1 MMLFIQEVFS
11 LYIEF
16 PHAEV
21 KIEGME
27 HIEVPGMLH
36 IRQRYD
42 PTKIDDLAGHLTR
55 QLEAL
60 PQQNLCG
67 KRIAVTAGSRGIP
80 HIALLYRTVCAYL
93 RRCGAEPFLVP
104 AMGSHGGGTAEGQ
117 TDILAAYGL
126 TEESVGAPIRSCMDV
141 VEYGR
146 LDNGTHLYCD
156 RLAAEA
162 DGIVVMNKVKP
173 HTDFRAEHE
182 SGLTKMIA
190 IGIAKHKGATEFHR
204 LGFEHFAQRLPQAAE
219 QFLQAYNVP
228 FAVGIVQNAYDEIC
242 TLEAAPGGELLAL
255 DAKLLREAKQK
266 IPRLKCN
273 SVDVL
278 IIDRI
283 GKEISGFGADPNV
296 TGRTNGIQADFAG
309 VLDTQKIF
317 IAGLTE
323 TTHHNGSGIGAADLT
338 TRRCLN
344 SIDWGI
350 TWTNLITSGRIKG
363 ANIPMY
369 LDNDRDAIRLAIR
382 TCAGIN
388 PAKVRIARIRTTLD
402 LNELQVSPALYEELC
417 QRDDVE
423 LLEAEKPFAFDADG
437 FMLPF

>member
-1 MMLFIQEVFS
+1 M
-11 LYIEF
+11 YIEF

-173 HTDFRAEHE
+173 RA
-182 SGLTKMIA
+182 
-190 IGIAKHKGATEFHR
+190 GISCAGATRTVTQPSPE
-204 LGFEHFAQRLPQAAE
+204 LP
-219 QFLQAYNVP
+219 
-228 FAVGIVQNAYDEIC
+228 D
-242 TLEAAPGGELLAL
+242 
-255 DAKLLREAKQK
+255 
-266 IPRLKCN
+266 
-273 SVDVL
+273 S
-278 IIDRI
+278 
-283 GKEISGFGADPNV
+283 
-296 TGRTNGIQADFAG
+296 TGMPDFDSA
-309 VLDTQKIF
+309 
-317 IAGLTE
+317 
-323 TTHHNGSGIGAADLT
+323 
-338 TRRCLN
+338 
-344 SIDWGI
+344 
-350 TWTNLITSGRIKG
+350 ITSSDSV
-363 ANIPMY
+363 AV
-369 LDNDRDAIRLAIR
+369 
-382 TCAGIN
+382 
-388 PAKVRIARIRTTLD
+388 PAAR
-402 LNELQVSPALYEELC
+402 PASVISLRASL
-417 QRDDVE
+417 RVTP
-423 LLEAEKPFAFDADG
+423 A
-437 FMLPF
+437 